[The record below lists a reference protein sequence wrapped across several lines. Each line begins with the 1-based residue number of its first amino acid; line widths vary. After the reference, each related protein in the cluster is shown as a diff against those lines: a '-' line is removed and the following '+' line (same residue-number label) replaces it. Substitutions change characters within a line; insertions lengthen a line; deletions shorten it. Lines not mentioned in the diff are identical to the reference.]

1 MEKINEQ
8 LLYDVG
14 KESFRNSLENYEF
27 DRVKEN
33 KDYCI
38 ESYSDELPYVIQRFQ
53 EYLDENLSNKLG
65 IIVKPMTQGNFK
77 IDVVELSPLKQDKTK
92 NIIKNEN

>member
-27 DRVKEN
+27 DRVKEK

-38 ESYSDELPYVIQRFQ
+38 ESYSDELPY
-53 EYLDENLSNKLG
+53 
-65 IIVKPMTQGNFK
+65 IIHRNYC
-77 IDVVELSPLKQDKTK
+77 
-92 NIIKNEN
+92 